1 MLTLGLAA
9 EPNTQGL
16 QVCHTQHELMIPL
29 LPLEISHVFYG
40 AQPPSTIIS
49 SWVTQ
54 VTPFV
59 HTRFPGIFSMVS
71 KRFSLLQKPKV
82 QEGSI

>member
-1 MLTLGLAA
+1 MLTLGLAE

-16 QVCHTQHELMIPL
+16 QIWHTRHELMIPL
-29 LPLEISHVFYG
+29 LILEIRHVFYG

-59 HTRFPGIFSMVS
+59 HTRFPGISSMVS
-71 KRFSLLQKPKV
+71 KRYSLL
-82 QEGSI
+82 